1 MQDLI
6 ILRVVIYTKL
16 NPKKISNDK
25 IPKMENHLLLN
36 SEQSVMG
43 ICYSEYKKEQNLHSL
58 SYQDK
63 SGSWVS

>member
-1 MQDLI
+1 
-6 ILRVVIYTKL
+6 
-16 NPKKISNDK
+16 
-25 IPKMENHLLLN
+25 MENHLLLN

-58 SYQDK
+58 IYQDK

>member
-6 ILRVVIYTKL
+6 VLRVGIYTKL

-36 SEQSVMG
+36 SEQSGMG
-43 ICYSEYKKEQNLHSL
+43 ICYSES
-58 SYQDK
+58 
-63 SGSWVS
+63 